1 MIFKGG
7 GMGNREFWLTER
19 EREVV
24 ELVSNGLSAKEIG
37 SSLSIATSTV
47 ERHIDNV
54 RIKTRA
60 RNRPHM
66 VALVLCS
73 GVLDR
78 LQPHP
83 KYA

>member
-1 MIFKGG
+1 
-7 GMGNREFWLTER
+7 MGNRQFWLTER
-19 EREVV
+19 EREVL

-37 SSLSIATSTV
+37 STLSIAPSTV

-66 VALVLCS
+66 VALVLLS
-73 GVLDR
+73 GAMDSF
-78 LQPHP
+78 QPHP
-83 KYA
+83 KFA

>member
-1 MIFKGG
+1 
-7 GMGNREFWLTER
+7 MGNRKFWLTER

-37 SSLSIATSTV
+37 NTLSIAPSTV

-60 RNRPHM
+60 RNRTHM

-73 GVLDR
+73 GVLGTA
-78 LQPHP
+78 HP
-83 KYA
+83 DPDYA